1 MQPSVLASEADA
13 PIVSPLPPS
22 NRTAAQRHSPSIAT
36 GTHPDGQESLLNE
49 NLVLD
54 RALNATLARMTG
66 GISPIALSM
75 AFLDWASHLAAAPQR
90 QLEIARDAIRSA
102 SRLSESALQVFKSDC
117 EPWDRIKPEAKDH
130 RFAKPE
136 WETQPFNLM
145 AQAFLLS
152 EQWWKNATTGVRGV
166 TSADEAVVEFSVR
179 QVLDM
184 FAPSNF
190 ANTNPEVLQKA
201 FRSGGENF
209 VFGWR
214 NWCSDLMLL
223 LAEDKDGNERSTVC
237 SWRDRCD
244 LIRQGRVPQRS
255 HRIDSVLLR
264 RRRRYDPEPVLI
276 VPAWIM
282 KYYILDLSPHNS
294 LMKFLT
300 AQGFTVFMI
309 CLAQSGRERSGHCFR
324 RLPHSWASRPRLQT
338 IGKVVAGSSGPRAW
352 LLPGGRCWLFRRL
365 PWRGIGDDRLKSITL
380 LAAQT
385 DFTEAGEL
393 TLFINDSQVAFLED
407 MMWER
412 GYLDT
417 TQMAGS
423 VPTVAFERFDLVA
436 RNPRT
441 ICWENGQNPSDLMA
455 WNADA
460 TRLAVSDAFGVS
472 AQAIPAT
479 MTWRRDI
486 IW

>member
-1 MQPSVLASEADA
+1 
-13 PIVSPLPPS
+13 
-22 NRTAAQRHSPSIAT
+22 
-36 GTHPDGQESLLNE
+36 
-49 NLVLD
+49 
-54 RALNATLARMTG
+54 
-66 GISPIALSM
+66 M

-130 RFAKPE
+130 QFAKPE

-223 LAEDKDGNERSTVC
+223 LAEDKDGTKDPQFVVGETVAT
-237 SWRDRCD
+237 SSGKVVYRND
-244 LIRQGRVPQRS
+244 LIELIQYAPTTEKVR
-255 HRIDSVLLR
+255 
-264 RRRRYDPEPVLI
+264 PEPVLI

-309 CLAQSGRERSGHCFR
+309 AWRNPG
-324 RLPHSWASRPRLQT
+324 ASDRDIAFDDYRTLGVKAALET
-338 IGKVVAGSSGPRAW
+338 IGKVVAGR
-352 LLPGGRCWLFRRL
+352 
-365 PWRGIGDDRLKSITL
+365 
-380 LAAQT
+380 
-385 DFTEAGEL
+385 
-393 TLFINDSQVAFLED
+393 QVHAL
-407 MMWER
+407 
-412 GYLDT
+412 G
-417 TQMAGS
+417 
-423 VPTVAFERFDLVA
+423 
-436 RNPRT
+436 
-441 ICWENGQNPSDLMA
+441 
-455 WNADA
+455 
-460 TRLAVSDAFGVS
+460 
-472 AQAIPAT
+472 
-479 MTWRRDI
+479 
-486 IW
+486 